1 MKSSKP
7 AVLKPALLVLGAT
20 GAIGRGVV
28 RAAVEAGRPVVA
40 ISPDRDGLRALQ
52 GSHAHADLSILVA
65 HPGDDRSAAALAREV
80 RKLDRPIDGVVA
92 ALCTERERG
101 RVLDQP
107 AAELSDALNA
117 NVVAHLAA
125 ARHLLPLVVEGQR
138 GGSYILVDG
147 PGASHPWAGYGHR
160 SVGGAALHMLAR
172 VLHDEARPLSVRV
185 QLLSLD
191 WPVRT
196 SENMRHACAQWP
208 SAIGVGRRVLAMLDR
223 KDRAPAEAIV
233 HCAGPCNEERASD
246 DDAAQASD
254 SDPALLTSRCL
265 QDARTLLGSLSP
277 PKNTSPLP
285 NKEDSHEPPTRR

>member
-1 MKSSKP
+1 MK
-7 AVLKPALLVLGAT
+7 AALLVLGAT
-20 GAIGRGVV
+20 SAIGRGVV

-65 HPGDDRSAAALAREV
+65 HPGDEHNAAALAREI
-80 RKLDRPIDGVVA
+80 RKLDRPIDGIVA

-101 RVLDQP
+101 RILDKP
-107 AAELSDALNA
+107 ASELREALDA

-125 ARHLLPLVVEGQR
+125 ARHLLPLLVESGR
-138 GGSYILVDG
+138 GGGYILVDG
-147 PGASHPWAGYGHR
+147 PGASNPWAGYGHR
-160 SVGGAALHMLAR
+160 SVGGAALQMLAR
-172 VLHDEARPLSVRV
+172 VLHDEARALSVRL

-196 SENMRHACAQWP
+196 RENARHACSQWP
-208 SAIGVGRRVLAMLDR
+208 SANGVGRRVLAMLDR
-223 KDRAPAEAIV
+223 RDRAPAEAIV
-233 HCAGPCNEERASD
+233 HCAGPCSDASD
-246 DDAAQASD
+246 DDSAQTSD

-265 QDARTLLGSLSP
+265 QDARTLLGSLSRP
-277 PKNTSPLP
+277 HSPSPLE